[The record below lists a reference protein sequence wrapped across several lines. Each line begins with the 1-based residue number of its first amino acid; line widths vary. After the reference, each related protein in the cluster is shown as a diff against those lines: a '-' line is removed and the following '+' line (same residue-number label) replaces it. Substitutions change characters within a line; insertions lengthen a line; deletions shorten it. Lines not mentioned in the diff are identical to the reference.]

1 LGQEYRCGTPAHCV
15 CRCAG
20 GAPGGEISLSG
31 SISGCDCPGTA
42 AVTPWNASDLDSRP
56 PTECGV
62 SFANNEY
69 YTPNGSATFN
79 RCGDFEADWKP
90 KNEPTS
96 TIGELPSDEQ
106 LLGWAREKLGMPS
119 GGY

>member
-1 LGQEYRCGTPAHCV
+1 M
-15 CRCAG
+15 
-20 GAPGGEISLSG
+20 
-31 SISGCDCPGTA
+31 
-42 AVTPWNASDLDSRP
+42 
-56 PTECGV
+56 

-69 YTPNGSATFN
+69 YTFN

-106 LLGWAREKLGMPS
+106 LLGWVREKLGMPS
-119 GGY
+119 GEY